1 MAELQSGGAI
11 TDCGACPKLVQD
23 KAELDSARTGHGHE
37 CDKRMD
43 VCCGSGRG
51 CVGRVCVLELL
62 FFPRSPDPSGYSL
75 IVGVPGTSFVLRR
88 SGGGAGLL
96 PGLSRSANL
105 PDLPDLLLGEAPRL
119 KLPETWWRWRW
130 E

>member
-1 MAELQSGGAI
+1 MNV
-11 TDCGACPKLVQD
+11 T
-23 KAELDSARTGHGHE
+23 SAW
-37 CDKRMD
+37 MD
-43 VCCGSGRG
+43 VCGGSGAWVAG
-51 CVGRVCVLELL
+51 GACVKSGLELL
-62 FFPRSPDPSGYSL
+62 YFPRSPDPSGYSL

-119 KLPETWWRWRW
+119 KLPETLASLSSAISDQRSSLS
-130 E
+130 

>member
-1 MAELQSGGAI
+1 
-11 TDCGACPKLVQD
+11 
-23 KAELDSARTGHGHE
+23 
-37 CDKRMD
+37 MD

-96 PGLSRSANL
+96 PVLSRSANL

-119 KLPETWWRWRW
+119 KLPETLASLSSAISDQRSSLSGMSSLTSVCSLATLTR